1 MGPITI
7 TLVMHLVMAFIES
20 LQHDK
25 AQNDAL
31 FRTVWRLQQST
42 WYHISWKIESIE
54 CSSLGLVYTWGLG
67 CDQLGH
73 SLAASSS
80 ESESSK
86 FLSNAQ
92 IVDGLLPENGGG
104 KSLSDSLFQ
113 PPTLVIFRR
122 LFQTIDEDCHL
133 FLNVSYS
140 IQSW

>member
-1 MGPITI
+1 MISHQ
-7 TLVMHLVMAFIES
+7 LEDREYRVFF
-20 LQHDK
+20 
-25 AQNDAL
+25 
-31 FRTVWRLQQST
+31 FRVCL
-42 WYHISWKIESIE
+42 Y
-54 CSSLGLVYTWGLG
+54 LGLG

-73 SLAASSS
+73 SFAASSS

-133 FLNVSYS
+133 FLNVS
-140 IQSW
+140 